1 MFRLITNVHSI
12 VKRTIQIKNGTMI
25 HANGTVWSI
34 VCTKKI
40 IAGKLTHVFVRMVQ
54 YLKSI
59 NETSV
64 IVCNEIINVMDS
76 VTIKVTNT
84 IPTNVMSTVSMNS
97 HDKK

>member
-1 MFRLITNVHSI
+1 
-12 VKRTIQIKNGTMI
+12 
-25 HANGTVWSI
+25 
-34 VCTKKI
+34 
-40 IAGKLTHVFVRMVQ
+40 MVQ